1 MSALS
6 SQRSS
11 GFPTALEPSQVS
23 SGYPTALL
31 PSEASAASARGRR
44 PSLSPLPRKAQ
55 NSESNQN
62 SAGVKT
68 SGMFEARLLPRRSTS
83 AKSLPPKTPLMGR
96 SPAKSPRGISPIS
109 TKDSAVSGKETSD
122 DEKDSEEIIVI
133 CNTGNGSQKF
143 PGPHAS
149 EDRLLAGRERRL
161 AQREAEDLRSGNEQ
175 RHALQEMKFLV

>member
-133 CNTGNGSQKF
+133 CNTGNGSQKVRM
-143 PGPHAS
+143 
-149 EDRLLAGRERRL
+149 RLKIDCLLDVNGDSPKGKPKICEVAMNNATL
-161 AQREAEDLRSGNEQ
+161 F
-175 RHALQEMKFLV
+175 KK